1 MGETLFNSGNSYG
14 PETTSVQFA
23 VDSVDGAV
31 GTFFNGARRINRI
44 RFKNIEGVAVDLEIQ
59 ENSNLGATGW
69 VIVGSGVTVQPGG
82 GEAEIDVTG
91 LIEEN
96 FARIFGGPTVT
107 GAGTAIVRAEITDVD
122 LIDHFRQNKP
132 YGAG

>member
-1 MGETLFNSGNSYG
+1 VGETLFNSGNSYG

-91 LIEEN
+91 LIEQP

-107 GAGTAIVRAEITDVD
+107 GAGTAIVRAEITDTD

>member
-1 MGETLFNSGNSYG
+1 MGETLHTHGNSFG
-14 PETTSVQFA
+14 PETAQVQFA
-23 VDSVDGAV
+23 VDSVDGPV
-31 GTFFNGARRINRI
+31 GTFFRGARRINRI

-59 ENSNLGATGW
+59 ENSNLGASGW
-69 VIVGSGVTVQPGG
+69 VIVGSAVTVQPGG

-96 FARIFGGPTVT
+96 FARIFGGPNVA
-107 GAGTAIVRAEITDVD
+107 GAGSAIVRATITDVD

-132 YGAG
+132 YGVG